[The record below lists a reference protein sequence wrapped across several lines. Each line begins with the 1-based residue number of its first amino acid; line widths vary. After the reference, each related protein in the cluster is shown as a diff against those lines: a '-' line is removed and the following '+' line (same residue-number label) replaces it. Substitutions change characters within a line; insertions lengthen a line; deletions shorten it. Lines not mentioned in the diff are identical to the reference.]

1 MLACQILEKTHIE
14 RSEFDPVPAIVV
26 RVQGMGSGWVGS
38 EKQDPG
44 IGCEN
49 ARGLVVRMAHHALL
63 AQRENSCFLR
73 MWDVCRVIVS
83 ESIDSEMQGDL

>member
-1 MLACQILEKTHIE
+1 MLGCQILEKTHIE

-26 RVQGMGSGWVGS
+26 RVQGMGSGWIGS

-49 ARGLVVRMAHHALL
+49 ARGLVVRMAHYSSL
-63 AQRENSCFLR
+63 AQRESNGILR
-73 MWDVCRVIVS
+73 MCAVFRVIRKPLG
-83 ESIDSEMQGDL
+83 QWL